1 MSEMHLHVILLNT
14 FYETRRTYKS
24 LQYHI
29 ILCHV
34 SFNITDLKSHKQ
46 IAMQAVNKSPTA
58 GRRVH
63 IDKCSSARSADS
75 GCLSSFSTATR
86 DSDRSSNTAFDGQVF
101 TGCTCY
107 PSPNEQRARIGG
119 ITAGRLRNITAL
131 TEHESVNTDSTL
143 AAAVKQATLPWRPM
157 TSLVVVV
164 VVPSCTASRQCA
176 ADKTSRGRQQVDGTV
191 AVRDQRRLHAESL

>member
-1 MSEMHLHVILLNT
+1 MKHGEHINHYST
-14 FYETRRTYKS
+14 TSFYAT
-24 LQYHI
+24 LHI
-29 ILCHV
+29 IFKAVVDLT
-34 SFNITDLKSHKQ
+34 FNITDFKSHKK
-46 IAMQAVNKSPTA
+46 IAMQAINKSSTA

-63 IDKCSSARSADS
+63 IDKCWSPRSADS
-75 GCLSSFSTATR
+75 GCLSSFSTATQ
-86 DSDRSSNTAFDGQVF
+86 DSDRPSNTAFDGQVF

-119 ITAGRLRNITAL
+119 ISAGRLRNITAL

-164 VVPSCTASRQCA
+164 VVPSCTAPRQCA

-191 AVRDQRRLHAESL
+191 AVRDQSRLHAEGL